1 MKTFIFG
8 VMAISFASAVFAN
21 TTSSYV
27 GQDTRDIKALSQQEV
42 AGYLEG
48 KGLGYAKAAELNH
61 FPGPRHVLDL
71 ASELN
76 LTKQQALQSQALFD
90 EMKLQAVT
98 LGKEF
103 IAKEKALELR
113 FSSGSIDTESL
124 KSLLSEI
131 GIIQSNIRYV
141 HLSAHIKQ
149 KALLTEHQRHLYDKL
164 RGYTGAGSG
173 EHKHSH

>member
-1 MKTFIFG
+1 MKAFIFG
-8 VMAISFASAVFAN
+8 VFVALSTSVVFAN

-27 GQDTRDIKALSQQEV
+27 GQDTREIKALSQQEV

-61 FPGPRHVLDL
+61 FPGPKHVLDL

-76 LTKQQALQSQALFD
+76 LTKRQVLQSKALFD
-90 EMKLQAVT
+90 EMKSQAVT

-103 IAKEKALELR
+103 IAKEKELELR
-113 FSSGSIDTESL
+113 CSSGSIDTESL

-131 GIIQSNIRYV
+131 GVIQSNIRYV
-141 HLSAHIKQ
+141 HLNAHLKQ
-149 KALLTEHQRHLYDKL
+149 KALLTEHQSHLYSKL
-164 RGYTGAGSG
+164 RGYTGSKRG